1 MIVMQW
7 YINILNV
14 LLSYLKMSA
23 AECGG
28 VSLKV
33 LAMIP
38 LEEILREPIEGIHY
52 AKMTQFS
59 LLRYLILKILSYFL
73 FLVSRQIT

>member
-1 MIVMQW
+1 
-7 YINILNV
+7 
-14 LLSYLKMSA
+14 
-23 AECGG
+23 
-28 VSLKV
+28 LKV